1 MLLYYVP
8 CTNTLTKLSKIQNQ
22 MVLWSRTVV
31 SFLVLMTPVETP
43 LLLPPL
49 ASSGIDNMPSASDK
63 EYEVSTTRGR
73 HFSGTVGLRSG
84 YEKGGME
91 FNRSDLLEA
100 FTSWMKERHRNKEKF
115 VGAIFGVTQ
124 DISYGFVDPQNE
136 TTLQTYVEPV
146 VEVRGEIASYQEGM
160 TDEEILETLRS
171 LFVSLGSCTQQTT
184 VRFTYWGDN
193 GYRESFRIRLPNM
206 HHPLDKKNDTP

>member
-1 MLLYYVP
+1 
-8 CTNTLTKLSKIQNQ
+8 

-49 ASSGIDNMPSASDK
+49 ASSGIGNMSSASDK
-63 EYEVSTTRGR
+63 EYQVSTTRGR

-115 VGAIFGVTQ
+115 VGAISVWMWDGILLPNESDNQTICYYDYSEHRKRSGARWCPSLLLFGLTP
-124 DISYGFVDPQNE
+124 S
-136 TTLQTYVEPV
+136 
-146 VEVRGEIASYQEGM
+146 
-160 TDEEILETLRS
+160 
-171 LFVSLGSCTQQTT
+171 
-184 VRFTYWGDN
+184 
-193 GYRESFRIRLPNM
+193 RLPTYLPACL
-206 HHPLDKKNDTP
+206 HHRKAKYSSLCFACLCTWRKRANSRDNPKSDGLKKKGTVKRCSF